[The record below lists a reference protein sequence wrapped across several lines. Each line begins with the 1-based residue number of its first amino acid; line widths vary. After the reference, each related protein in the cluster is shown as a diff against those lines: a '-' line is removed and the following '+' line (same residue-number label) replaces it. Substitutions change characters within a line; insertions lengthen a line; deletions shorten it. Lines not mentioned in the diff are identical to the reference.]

1 MKIAIVT
8 FEGFNEIDSFVALNI
23 LNRVSDKNWSA
34 EIVAPEDYVTS
45 MNGVVV
51 RSQQPFSYVNQ
62 ADAVLFG
69 SGTLT
74 RSVVKNERLMAILKL
89 GLSRQLIGSQCSGAL
104 ILKHLGLVDG
114 MPICTDSTTAPW
126 LVEAGAEVI
135 YQPFFSKDNIA
146 TTGGCL
152 SSQYLAAWIINQK
165 LGSEAV
171 AQALG
176 AVAPVGEEQSL
187 VQHVLKTIGSHAKR
201 EQKLSYAS

>member
-23 LNRVSDKNWSA
+23 LNRVNDKGWSA
-34 EIVAPEDYVTS
+34 EIVAPEDCVTS

-89 GLSRQLIGSQCSGAL
+89 DPSRQLIGSQCSGAL

-114 MPICTDSTTAPW
+114 MPVCTDSTTAPW

-135 YQPFFSKDNIA
+135 NQSFFSKGNVA
-146 TTGGCL
+146 TAGGCL
-152 SSQYLAAWIINQK
+152 SSQYLAAWIISQK

-176 AVAPVGEEQSL
+176 AVAPIGEEQSL
-187 VQHVLKTIGSHAKR
+187 IQHVLKTIGSPAKR
-201 EQKLSYAS
+201 KQELSYAN

>member
-23 LNRVSDKNWSA
+23 LNRVSGKDWSA

-51 RSQQPFSYVNQ
+51 QSQQPFSYINQ

-74 RSVVKNERLMAILKL
+74 RSVVKNERLMAIPKL
-89 GLSRQLIGSQCSGAL
+89 NPSRQLIGSQCSGAL
-104 ILKHLGLVDG
+104 ILKHLGLVER

-135 YQPFFSKDNIA
+135 HQPFFSKGNIA
-146 TTGGCL
+146 TAGGCL

-171 AQALG
+171 VQALG

-187 VQHVLKTIGSHAKR
+187 VQHVLETIGSHAKR
-201 EQKLSYAS
+201 EQELSYAS